1 MFGTTRDSIYIL
13 MERDGREYVFIDI
26 VGVRKRGKIID
37 VVEKFFVIK
46 TLQVIEDVN
55 VVMLVIDAREGIFD
69 QDFSLLGFIFNS
81 GRLFVIVVN
90 KWDGLSQEVKEQV
103 KETLD
108 FRLGFIDFV
117 RVYFIFVLYGSGV
130 GNLFEL
136 VREAYDSFIRRVGIF
151 MLTRIMTMVVEDY

>member
-1 MFGTTRDSIYIL
+1 M
-13 MERDGREYVFIDI
+13 
-26 VGVRKRGKIID
+26 
-37 VVEKFFVIK
+37 
-46 TLQVIEDVN
+46 
-55 VVMLVIDAREGIFD
+55 
-69 QDFSLLGFIFNS
+69 
-81 GRLFVIVVN
+81 
-90 KWDGLSQEVKEQV
+90 